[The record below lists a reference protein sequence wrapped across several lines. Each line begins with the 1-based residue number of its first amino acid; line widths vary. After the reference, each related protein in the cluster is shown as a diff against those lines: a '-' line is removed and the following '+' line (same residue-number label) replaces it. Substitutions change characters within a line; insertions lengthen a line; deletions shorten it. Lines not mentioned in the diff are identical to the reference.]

1 MPFASPHPR
10 DPDPG
15 ILVPG
20 GVSRPISRR
29 AAFRLGAGAALAG
42 VAPFARAEDASGR
55 AAEAAH
61 EEIWR
66 RFVDRRFDVLLHY
79 AGLGGEVILPTPEEC
94 EACKP
99 NGMSWSLPIE
109 DGPFF
114 GGLYL
119 DGLCRRH
126 AARRDAEAA
135 DKARRIASGLMR
147 LAAAGCT
154 PGFIARGL
162 GADGRSHYPA
172 SSEDQTF
179 PWFFGLWRYAR
190 SGIPDEGERRAI
202 VAQMAAV
209 ARALEGHGWQIPC
222 DREGFGYRGGF
233 HRPTARD
240 GARLLCVLRALHEL
254 DKDARWLREYRRLLF
269 ERVGKSSRT
278 REALCADGFDF
289 GSGVADQS
297 HVWTTSM
304 CQAAL
309 RGLVEMETDTGS
321 RAQFQRGLGASAH
334 KAAEHLAR
342 GDRYDRATALR
353 FDPDWR
359 FLNEAWKPQ
368 RTCDEAI
375 ALARSQLPL
384 WAAHSPRG
392 PWEDDSVREPL
403 FAAWVIALSG
413 NPEVIGRYRDR
424 IMALLSRYDWRRLYT
439 STFFIAVNLHYELV
453 TRKP

>member
-1 MPFASPHPR
+1 MPFASPRPR
-10 DPDPG
+10 DPGPG

-29 AAFRLGAGAALAG
+29 AALRLGTGAVLAG
-42 VAPFARAEDASGR
+42 VAPFARADDGSER

-61 EEIWR
+61 GEIWR
-66 RFVDRRFDVLLHY
+66 RFVDRRIDVLLHY

-94 EACKP
+94 AACKP

-126 AARRDAEAA
+126 AVRRDEEAA
-135 DKARRIASGLMR
+135 DKARRIASGLMK
-147 LAAAGCT
+147 LAGAGRT

-179 PWFFGLWRYAR
+179 PWFSGLWRYSR
-190 SGIPDEGERRAI
+190 SGIPGEEERSTI

-240 GARLLCVLRALHEL
+240 SARLLFILRALHEL
-254 DKDARWLREYRRLLF
+254 DGDAHWLQEYRRLLS
-269 ERVGKSSRT
+269 ERVGKSART
-278 REALCADGFDF
+278 RAELCAEGFDF
-289 GSGVADQS
+289 GPPVADES

-309 RGLVEMETDTGS
+309 RGLVEMEPDAAS
-321 RAQFQRGLGASAH
+321 LSPFQRGLDASAD
-334 KAAEHLAR
+334 KASVHLAR
-342 GDRYDRATALR
+342 ADRFDRANALR

-359 FLNEAWKPQ
+359 FLAAAWKPQ

-392 PWEDDSVREPL
+392 PWEDDTVREPL

-413 NPEVIGRYRDR
+413 NPELIGRYRDR
-424 IMALLSRYDWRRLYT
+424 IVALLSRYDWRRLYT

-453 TRKP
+453 ARKP